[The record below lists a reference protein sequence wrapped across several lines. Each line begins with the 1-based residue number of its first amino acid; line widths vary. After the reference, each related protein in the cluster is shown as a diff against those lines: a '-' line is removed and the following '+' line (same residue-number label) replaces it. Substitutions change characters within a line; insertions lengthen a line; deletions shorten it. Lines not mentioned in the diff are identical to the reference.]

1 MTFGQPRFTV
11 PSATN
16 GMSAEVFISYAAK
29 DRERVMDLVK
39 RLRGAGVSVWID
51 QAGIDVATMWSR
63 EIVGAIR
70 ECKLMLLSI
79 SPNSTESENVVKEV
93 ALASE
98 RKKTIIPV
106 YLKPAEIPESMEYQ
120 LAGIQRMEYFK
131 GREEMAFRAMLRA
144 LVKFGVRV
152 NPDAIEQ
159 DEEGFDS
166 NLAAH
171 VYSHPAKKKALPVLL
186 GGALAVI
193 ALGGLLTFYF
203 LSGGGPEPPAPHT
216 QPGTGVVSSTGGS
229 APLAEPGKTS
239 IAILPFRNIGP
250 AQENT
255 FLAEGMHEEIEAM
268 LSIAPSLIVKEASRF
283 KDLAS
288 DPKSIGESLQVDAIV
303 TGSVRQAGG
312 QMRVIVKL
320 VDTRTEAHL
329 WAKTFNKPEGDIFAV
344 QREIAQSIAEGLQL
358 KLDATLESRMAG
370 RQAQNLEAYNLYLE
384 GRNLW
389 KARSRGGM
397 RDSIGKFE
405 LALAKDTGFALAHV
419 GIADA
424 YNQLVRYNF
433 SPSLVSYPKARQE
446 LEKALAL
453 NDNLAEAH
461 ASLGYVLYDFDWD
474 WTAAEISL
482 RKAVSL
488 NPNYPEARRWLSH
501 VLLVQGRFQEAF
513 QEIEVGIRLDHNS
526 ANMLQTKAFYQLV
539 GGRLDGAIVTAELA
553 IAADPKFHRAYF
565 RKGAALLR
573 QGELETALQAFN
585 QAEAQRPGAYQAAIA
600 GVLGAMGRT
609 QEAREI
615 LDRQIARK
623 ESQIVSS
630 THLAE
635 AFYRLG
641 DHDKALH
648 YFEMAIDEKDPSI
661 PYFYAGCDWRDLFA
675 NAKFRALSQ
684 RLKLPLKTNP

>member
-1 MTFGQPRFTV
+1 M
-11 PSATN
+11 N
-16 GMSAEVFISYAAK
+16 AEVFISYAAK

-106 YLKPAEIPESMEYQ
+106 YLQSAEIPDTMEYQ

-131 GREEMAFRAMLRA
+131 GREEMAFQAMIRA
-144 LVKFGVRV
+144 LVKFGVWV

-159 DEEGFDS
+159 GEDGFDA

-171 VYSHPAKKKALPVLL
+171 VYKSPRKKISSPVVW
-186 GGALAVI
+186 GGGLAVI
-193 ALGGLLTFYF
+193 ALGVFLAFYF
-203 LSGGGPEPPAPHT
+203 LSGGSSEQPATNT
-216 QPGTGVVSSTGGS
+216 QTGAMVSPATSGGVR
-229 APLAEPGKTS
+229 PAELGKTS

-250 AQENT
+250 AQENS

-268 LSIAPSLIVKEASRF
+268 LSIAPSLMVKEASRF
-283 KDLAS
+283 KGSAS
-288 DPKSIGESLQVDAIV
+288 DLKTIGEALKVDAIV

-312 QMRVIVKL
+312 QLRVIVKL

-329 WAKTFNKPEGDIFAV
+329 WAKTFNKPEGDVFVV
-344 QREIAQSIAEGLQL
+344 QREIAQSVADGLQL
-358 KLDATLESRMAG
+358 KLDAALESRMAG
-370 RQAQNLEAYNLYLE
+370 RQTQNLEAYNLYLE
-384 GRNLW
+384 GRKLW
-389 KARSRGGM
+389 KTRSREGM
-397 RDSIGKFE
+397 RDSIEKFD
-405 LALAKDTGFALAHV
+405 LALAKDSAFALAHV
-419 GIADA
+419 GISDA

-433 SPSLVSYPKARQE
+433 SPSLVSYPKSKLE

-461 ASLGYVLYDFDWD
+461 ASLGYVQYDFDWD
-474 WTAAEISL
+474 WQAAETSL
-482 RKAVSL
+482 RKAISL

-501 VLLVQGRFQEAF
+501 VYLVQGRISKAF
-513 QEIEVGIRLDHNS
+513 EEIEVGIRLEHNS
-526 ANMLQTKAFYQLV
+526 ANMLQTKAFYQV
-539 GGRLDGAIVTAELA
+539 VNRQLDEA
-553 IAADPKFHRAYF
+553 IATAKLGIEADPNFHRAYY
-565 RKGAALLR
+565 RKGMALLR
-573 QGELETALQAFN
+573 KGDIDGALDALKKGEEL
-585 QAEAQRPGAYQAAIA
+585 RPGAYQAAIA
-600 GVLGAMGRT
+600 GALARMGRT
-609 QEAREI
+609 QEAQEI

-623 ESQIVSS
+623 GSEIVSS
-630 THLAE
+630 THLAD

-641 DHDKALH
+641 DHDKALQ
-648 YFEMAIDEKDPSI
+648 YFEAAIDEKDPSI
-661 PYFYAGCDWRDLFA
+661 PYFYASCNWRDLFA
-675 NAKFRALSQ
+675 DARFKALSE
-684 RLKLPLKTNP
+684 RLNLPLKTKQ

>member
-1 MTFGQPRFTV
+1 MTFVPPRFTLAV
-11 PSATN
+11 ATN
-16 GMSAEVFISYAAK
+16 GMNAEVFISYAAK
-29 DRERVMDLVK
+29 DRERVMDLVR

-98 RKKTIIPV
+98 RKKAIIPV
-106 YLKPAEIPESMEYQ
+106 YLEPAEIPETMEYQ

-131 GREEMAFRAMLRA
+131 DQEELAFQAMLRA
-144 LVKFGVRV
+144 LVKFGVSV
-152 NPDAIEQ
+152 SLEAIEQ
-159 DEEGFDS
+159 DDERFDA

-171 VYSHPAKKKALPVLL
+171 AYSRPVKKKPTPALL
-186 GGALAVI
+186 GGVLAVV
-193 ALGGLLTFYF
+193 ALCGFLAFYF
-203 LSGGGPEPPAPHT
+203 LSGGGPESPSPNT
-216 QPGTGVVSSTGGS
+216 KPGTTAPATGGGASS
-229 APLAEPGKTS
+229 ADPGKTS

-250 AQENT
+250 AQANT
-255 FLAEGMHEEIEAM
+255 FLADGMHEEIEAM
-268 LSIAPSLIVKEASRF
+268 LSIAPSLMVKEASRF
-283 KDLAS
+283 KDSGS
-288 DPKSIGESLQVDAIV
+288 DPKTIGESLQVDAIV

-329 WAKTFNKPEGDIFAV
+329 WAKTFNKPEGDVFAV
-344 QREIAQSIAEGLQL
+344 QQEIAQSIAEGLQL
-358 KLDATLESRMAG
+358 KLDAALESRMAG
-370 RQAQNLEAYNLYLE
+370 RQTRNLEAYNLYLE
-384 GRNLW
+384 GRSLW
-389 KARSRGGM
+389 KSRSREGM

-446 LEKALAL
+446 LEKALTL

-474 WTAAEISL
+474 WAAAETSL

-488 NPNYPEARRWLSH
+488 NPSYPEARRWLSH
-501 VLLVQGRFQEAF
+501 VLLVQGSTREAF
-513 QEIEVGIRLDHNS
+513 EEIEVGIRLDHNS
-526 ANMLQTKAFYQLV
+526 ANMLQTKAFYQLAD
-539 GGRLDGAIVTAELA
+539 GQLDAAIATAELA
-553 IAADPKFHRAYF
+553 IAADSKFHRAYF
-565 RKGAALLR
+565 RKGSALLR
-573 QGELETALQAFN
+573 KGDLKNALTVFN
-585 QAEAQRPGAYQAAIA
+585 QAEAQRPGAYQVAIA
-600 GVLGAMGRT
+600 SVLGAMGRT

-641 DHDKALH
+641 DHTKALQ
-648 YFEMAIDEKDPSI
+648 YFEAAIDEKDPSI

-675 NAKFRALSQ
+675 NTKFRALSE
-684 RLKLPLKTNP
+684 RLNLPLKTDP